1 MYVDD
6 KNITLKKEL
15 IMAKKKKKKASKI
28 KNPALRRFLMAL
40 KVSLLVILAV
50 VLVGGIIFYFT
61 YGKDMLAMQA
71 TARRDVQASNVDTFR
86 QSETSIIYDSKGK
99 EISELKGEKDVYYLD
114 SSEIPDAVK
123 IAFVSIEDKKFYT
136 HSGVD
141 LLAIMR
147 AGLQYVKHGRVTQGG
162 STITQQLVR
171 NVFISQEVTM
181 DRKLREMFYALEME
195 KKYTKDQILEFYINN
210 VYFANGYYG
219 IQAASYGYFNKDV
232 NELSLSQIAFLCSIP
247 NGPTRYDPVNNMDNT
262 LERRNLILKNMLDD
276 NKILIE
282 EYQSAVDETITLNMQ
297 KRKKQDYVETF
308 ARYSAVQA
316 LMESQGF
323 EFRYEFDSDAEKKE
337 YEENY
342 NELYQQCEQSMYSAG
357 YRIYTSISMSKQKKL
372 QKSVN
377 EQLSGFKDKTK
388 DGIYKMQGAAVCID
402 NKNGRVVAI
411 VGGRKQNSDG
421 YTLNRAFQAFRQPGS
436 SIKPLVVYTPAFENG
451 YTPSSTVNDSYFNGG
466 PRNSD
471 GTYSGNIPI
480 RTAVAKSKN
489 VVAWK
494 LFDEITPKKGLSY
507 ILKMRFSHI
516 VANDYYLSSSLGGL
530 TEGVSPLEMA
540 SGFATIENEGYYRV
554 PTCIVKIT
562 DARDNLIYEDQKKRT
577 QIYSKESAHMMTS
590 CLETVMDSGTGASL
604 KLPNMPCAGK
614 TGTTNDKK
622 DGWFCGFTPYYTTAV
637 WVGYDTPVTVNDLY
651 GSTYPGRIWKSF
663 MEQIHAN
670 LEYKEL
676 SDDYYGNKPEKEEYE
691 APEESAEESEEPS
704 ESPDVT
710 DEPEEEEPKATKV
723 PNDWNEGT
731 SENTP
736 EETAAPEEPSE
747 PAEPDTPSDES
758 EEDAPGTDVEAEQMS
773 YYWTPRR
780 SGTVR

>member
-1 MYVDD
+1 
-6 KNITLKKEL
+6 
-15 IMAKKKKKKASKI
+15 MAKKKKKKASKI
-28 KNPALRRFLMAL
+28 KSPALRRFLMAL
-40 KVSLLVILAV
+40 KVSLLVILIAIV
-50 VLVGGIIFYFT
+50 VGGTIFYFT
-61 YGKDMLAMQA
+61 YGKDLLAMQA
-71 TARRDVQASNVDTFR
+71 TAKRDVQASNVDTFR

-114 SSEIPDAVK
+114 SSEIPDAVR
-123 IAFVSIEDKKFYT
+123 IAFVSVEDKKFYT

-210 VYFANGYYG
+210 VNFSNGYYG

-232 NELSLSQIAFLCSIP
+232 NELSLSQIAFLCAIP

-282 EYQSAVDETITLNMQ
+282 EYQSAIDEKITLNMQ
-297 KRKKQDYVETF
+297 KRKRQDYVETF

-372 QKSVN
+372 QKAVN
-377 EQLSGFKDKTK
+377 DQLSGFTDKTK
-388 DGIYKMQGAAVCID
+388 DGIYKMQGAAVCIN
-402 NKNGRVVAI
+402 NKTGQVVAI
-411 VGGRKQNSDG
+411 VGGRKQKSEG

-436 SIKPLVVYTPAFENG
+436 SIKPLVVYTPAFEKG
-451 YTPSSTVNDSYFNGG
+451 YTPSSIVNDSYFNGG
-466 PRNSD
+466 PRNSN

-494 LFDEITPKKGLSY
+494 LFDELTPKKGLSY

-562 DARDNLIYEDQKKRT
+562 DARDNLIYENQKKRT

-637 WVGYDTPVTVNDLY
+637 WVGYDTPATVNDLY
-651 GSTYPGRIWKSF
+651 GGTYPGRIWRSF
-663 MEQIHAN
+663 MEPLHAN

-676 SDDYYGNKPEKEEYE
+676 ADEYYGSKPEKEQYE
-691 APEESAEESEEPS
+691 APKETAEASEEPS

-710 DEPEEEEPKATKV
+710 EEPEEEEPKVTKV
-723 PNDWNEGT
+723 PNDWNEGS

-736 EETAAPEEPSE
+736 EETAVPEEPSE
-747 PAEPDTPSDES
+747 PEEPEVPVDEG
-758 EEDAPGTDVEAEQMS
+758 EEDVPGGEVEAEQMS
-773 YYWTPRR
+773 IYWTPKR
-780 SGTVR
+780 SGLVR